1 MESGRRN
8 RQPSHDPRTD
18 ARERALHVLY
28 EARAKSTTGRSVIDA
43 QVLPVDEMTSDIVG
57 GVDDNVEAID
67 SMISNHAVGW
77 TLARMPVIDVSVLRM
92 ATFELVYRRA
102 VPTGV
107 IINEAVELVKR
118 FSTDESPRFVNGVL
132 SAIAREVRPE
142 NN

>member
-1 MESGRRN
+1 MEPGRRN
-8 RQPSHDPRTD
+8 RQPAHDPRTD

-28 EARAKSTTGRSVIDA
+28 EARAKSSTGRSVIES
-43 QVLPVDEMTSDIVG
+43 QVLPVDEMTADIVG
-57 GVDDNVEAID
+57 GIDDNVEAID
-67 SMISNHAVGW
+67 ARISNHAVGW
-77 TLARMPVIDVSVLRM
+77 TLTRMPVIDLSRM

-107 IINEAVELVKR
+107 IINEAVELAKR

-142 NN
+142 DK

>member
-1 MESGRRN
+1 MEPGRRN
-8 RQPSHDPRTD
+8 RQPAHDPRTD

-28 EARAKSTTGRSVIDA
+28 EARAKSSSGRAVIEA
-43 QVLPVDEMTSDIVG
+43 QVLPVDDIVG
-57 GVDDNVEAID
+57 GIDDNVEAID
-67 SMISNHAVGW
+67 ARISNHAVGW
-77 TLARMPVIDVSVLRM
+77 TLTRMPVIDLSVLRM

-142 NN
+142 DK

>member
-8 RQPSHDPRTD
+8 RQPAHDPRTD

-28 EARAKSTTGRSVIDA
+28 EARAKSSSGRAVIEA
-43 QVLPVDEMTSDIVG
+43 QVLPVDEMTADIVG

-67 SMISNHAVGW
+67 LLISNHAVGW

-92 ATFELVYRRA
+92 ATFELVFRRA

-132 SAIAREVRPE
+132 SAISREVRQE

>member
-1 MESGRRN
+1 
-8 RQPSHDPRTD
+8 
-18 ARERALHVLY
+18 VLY
-28 EARAKSTTGRSVIDA
+28 EARAKSSSGRAVIDA
-43 QVLPVDEMTSDIVG
+43 QVLPVDEMTADIVG

-67 SMISNHAVGW
+67 SLISNHAVGW

-132 SAIAREVRPE
+132 DRLARQKRPQE
-142 NN
+142 FAA